1 VVKKKV
7 VKNSLQNQTSKII
20 GRFQMKRRDFLQTG
34 MVAGAGTLALAA
46 AAGRADEL
54 SAAEKKKQNKPKKP
68 VSTDP
73 LAMIP
78 LTEKVT
84 CTRLGFGTG
93 MNGYNRQSNLTR
105 QGEEKAIEL
114 LKYAYD
120 KGIRLFDMADLY
132 GTHPFIAKAL
142 AGKPRDSYTL
152 VTKIWLH
159 DGGLPEKERPD
170 ADVTLKRF
178 LKECNTDYIDVV
190 QIHCMMDNKW
200 DSRFEHQMEVLERLK
215 KEGVIRAHGVSCHAN
230 ASLEIA
236 AKTLWCD
243 TVHVR
248 INHEGA
254 KMDGAVDG
262 VVKVTQACH
271 DSGIGV
277 IGMKIIGEG
286 TFRENLEKRKKSV
299 EFVMGLDCVDVIV
312 VGFTEKQHI
321 DELIEN
327 VKEALEKNAENKA

>member
-1 VVKKKV
+1 
-7 VKNSLQNQTSKII
+7 
-20 GRFQMKRRDFLQTG
+20 MKRRDFLQTG
-34 MVAGAGTLALAA
+34 ALAGAGTLALASSTSMSA
-46 AAGRADEL
+46 EQT
-54 SAAEKKKQNKPKKP
+54 AAELKKQNKPKKRF
-68 VSTDP
+68 STDP
-73 LAMIP
+73 LAVVP
-78 LTEKVT
+78 LTEKVS

-105 QGEEKAIEL
+105 QGEEKAVEL

-132 GTHPFIAKAL
+132 GTHSFVAKAL

-170 ADVTLKRF
+170 ADETLKRF
-178 LKECNTDYIDVV
+178 LKECNTDYLDVV
-190 QIHCMMDNKW
+190 QIHCMMDDQWN
-200 DSRFEHQMEVLERLK
+200 SRFQHQMEILERLK

-230 ASLEIA
+230 SALETA
-236 AKTLWCD
+236 AKTQWVD

-254 KMDGAVDG
+254 KMDGAVNG
-262 VVKVTQACH
+262 VVKVAQACH

-277 IGMKIIGEG
+277 IGMKVIGEG
-286 TFRENLEKRKKSV
+286 TFRENLEKRQTSA

-312 VGFTEKQHI
+312 VGFTEKGHI
-321 DELIEN
+321 DELIDN
-327 VKEALEKNAENKA
+327 VRVALEKISANKKREIFLGGSTKFLNFP